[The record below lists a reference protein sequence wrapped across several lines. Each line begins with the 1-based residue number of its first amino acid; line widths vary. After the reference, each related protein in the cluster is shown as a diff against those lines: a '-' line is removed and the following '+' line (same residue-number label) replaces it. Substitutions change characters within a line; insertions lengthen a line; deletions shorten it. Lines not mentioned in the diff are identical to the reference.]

1 MVSSSM
7 TGKILLAPMA
17 GVTDLPFRMLC
28 KQYGADVVFSEMVS
42 AKAIHYGDKK
52 TISLLKTD
60 KFENPLVVQLFG
72 NEPDVMAEAAQYLE
86 GLGVE
91 AIDINMGC
99 PATKIIKNGE
109 GSALMKTPS
118 LAKKIMEKVVKASN
132 LPVSVK
138 IRSGWDEHSVN
149 AVEIA
154 KIAEDCGVKF
164 ITVHA
169 RTKAQAYSGKADR
182 QIIKSVKDAVSIPV
196 VGNGDIFSAHDAVSM
211 FSETGCDS
219 VMVGRGAM
227 GNPFIF
233 AQIKNLINNEP
244 EEKFSFEEKKS
255 VMIKHLS
262 MLIDCKGSK
271 IGVLEFR
278 KHFAW
283 YIKGMKNSTLFKTHA
298 FQASSYDDFLC
309 IINNLFI

>member
-1 MVSSSM
+1 MVNSNM

-60 KFENPLVVQLFG
+60 EFEKPLVVQLFG
-72 NEPDVMAEAAQYLE
+72 NDPDVMAEAAQYLE
-86 GLGVE
+86 SLGVE

-109 GSALMKTPS
+109 GSALMKIPS
-118 LAKKIMEKVVKASN
+118 LAKKIMEKVVKAST

-138 IRSGWDEHSVN
+138 IRSGWDEHTVN

-182 QIIKSVKDAVSIPV
+182 EIIKAVKDAVSIPV
-196 VGNGDIFSAHDAVSM
+196 VGNGDIFSAEDAVSM
-211 FSETGCDS
+211 FSETRCDS

-233 AQIKNLINNEP
+233 TQIKNLINNEP
-244 EEKFSFEEKKS
+244 EKIFCVEEKKS